1 MEYIFLGILIAI
13 GIYIA
18 PFILSA
24 IGVIV
29 AFVIV
34 GIGELIKMIRRK

>member
-1 MEYIFLGILIAI
+1 MEWILTGILIAI

-18 PFILSA
+18 PVILSA